1 VSKKPSFVNF
11 NLLSFVS
18 NIICRPTPEKNEKSL
33 KDLKTEIA
41 VLTRKLNESRHGDG
55 KKSRIGGDEKKKRSG
70 DKIKHNKKMYVPMA
84 ASSVGSDSES
94 SVSNGDVMSDGYAP
108 SSSKRFREYS
118 ARKKNR
124 IVSARKISA
133 KAEAKRERE
142 ARREQADSDDDSY
155 HQGKFCVLISSR
167 WFVSLYV
174 AI

>member
-1 VSKKPSFVNF
+1 
-11 NLLSFVS
+11 VS

-70 DKIKHNKKMYVPMA
+70 DKIKHNKKMDVPMA

-94 SVSNGDVMSDGYAP
+94 SMSNGDVMSDGYAP

-118 ARKKNR
+118 ARKKKQN
-124 IVSARKISA
+124 SYSEKNQRKGRS
-133 KAEAKRERE
+133 KKRKGGKERT
-142 ARREQADSDDDSY
+142 
-155 HQGKFCVLISSR
+155 SR
-167 WFVSLYV
+167 QR
-174 AI
+174 